1 MKKFKVG
8 NVLRLSESNDFASE
22 AGDIIKIIGVLSQ
35 PIASCEYITIRGCK
49 GRLGLFSITSE
60 FASSL
65 ELLTGKEIGEAI
77 RKWDVDH
84 AKEEPKYR
92 EVKRPAKVGEKIK
105 IVNAHPLPNQHYSNG
120 DIYEVKRSNG
130 TCWSGDVIVYG
141 INSFID
147 FEEYVVLEGYKPAQK
162 EERREAKVGD
172 TIKIVRGN
180 YKSCFAHVGAKGLV
194 TKVFDNK
201 VFAAFDP
208 YRNGIPYYVKHSD
221 YEIISSQKH
230 SYTEEQI
237 DEAKKIT
244 LRMINEVY
252 FNGDEALFFSNA
264 DKKAYYAILIKNG
277 THCNFEMTSSPAES
291 TTIIRSQVNS
301 TFTSTAKCSNNDE
314 PNEWIG
320 KCVALCKA
328 LHKPIPRFIMDGD

>member
-8 NVLRLSESNDFASE
+8 NVLRVSKRNDIVGES
-22 AGDIIKIIGVLSQ
+22 GDIIKIIDVFSQ
-35 PIASCEYITIRGCK
+35 PVADCEYTAIRGCK
-49 GRLGLFSITSE
+49 GGFGLFSITSE

-77 RKWDVDH
+77 RKWDADH

-162 EERREAKVGD
+162 EERRKAKVGD

-208 YRNGIPYYVKHSD
+208 YRNGLPYSVKHSD

-244 LRMINEVY
+244 LNMIQEVY
-252 FNGDEALFFSNA
+252 SNGDEALFFSHA
-264 DKKAYYAILIKNG
+264 DKKTYYAFLIKSG
-277 THCNFEMTSSPAES
+277 TCCDVEVTSSPVGS
-291 TTIIRSQVNS
+291 TTTIDSMTDGTIVSNA
-301 TFTSTAKCSNNDE
+301 TCSNNDE

-328 LHKPIPRFIMDGD
+328 LHKPIPKFIMDGD